1 MRPIWWGILFFI
13 IGALGWVIG
22 IVFTAVSLGKLR
34 VLANLFGYI
43 AIFSLPTALV
53 LELIRKRKSAK

>member
-1 MRPIWWGILFFI
+1 MRPIWWGMLFFI

-22 IVFTAVSLGKLR
+22 IVFAAVSLGKLR

-43 AIFSLPTALV
+43 TIFSLPTALV
-53 LELIRKRKSAK
+53 FELIRKRKNAK